1 MSILSWYGVDQPED
15 AIEDSLKRFAAEM
28 GFLPLTSKSNA
39 GTCPIGMSI
48 PMLFTKDTVGNEELM
63 FAKLIVGGLKVE
75 EVMNLFAIFPIDA
88 TMQDGGKKKQCIRNE
103 YSCIWHLEC
112 YLPIFDNVA
121 TFLFFIEIP

>member
-1 MSILSWYGVDQPED
+1 
-15 AIEDSLKRFAAEM
+15 
-28 GFLPLTSKSNA
+28 
-39 GTCPIGMSI
+39 MSI

-103 YSCIWHLEC
+103 YSCI
-112 YLPIFDNVA
+112 
-121 TFLFFIEIP
+121 